1 MPVRYYIHC
10 TDSQTIQHI
19 CQFHQSNLL
28 PTTAQHQLDSLDVL
42 IIFCPSVMS
51 SLFEK
56 TMSQGQAVTVERA
69 SPRIPP
75 PPYIGQE
82 APKES
87 KFCPLAAVNKWPYKF
102 FHHLDSETIS
112 QAFFAAGKFRMRG
125 WTL

>member
-1 MPVRYYIHC
+1 
-10 TDSQTIQHI
+10 
-19 CQFHQSNLL
+19 
-28 PTTAQHQLDSLDVL
+28 
-42 IIFCPSVMS
+42 MS
-51 SLFEK
+51 ED
-56 TMSQGQAVTVERA
+56 QAVTLKPA
-69 SPRIPP
+69 SPLII

-102 FHHLDSETIS
+102 FHHLDAETIA